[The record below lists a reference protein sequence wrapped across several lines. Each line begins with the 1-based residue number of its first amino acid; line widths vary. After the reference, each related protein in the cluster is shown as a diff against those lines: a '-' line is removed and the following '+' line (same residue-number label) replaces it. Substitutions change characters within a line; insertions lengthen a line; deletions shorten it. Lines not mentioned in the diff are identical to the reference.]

1 MADGAT
7 GVRSVTP
14 ASGAK
19 NLDVV
24 NGLRRKK
31 SGDKP
36 GVSKEAVVEVLR
48 IKSSLVNELIP

>member
-24 NGLRRKK
+24 NGLRQVT
-31 SGDKP
+31 GDKP